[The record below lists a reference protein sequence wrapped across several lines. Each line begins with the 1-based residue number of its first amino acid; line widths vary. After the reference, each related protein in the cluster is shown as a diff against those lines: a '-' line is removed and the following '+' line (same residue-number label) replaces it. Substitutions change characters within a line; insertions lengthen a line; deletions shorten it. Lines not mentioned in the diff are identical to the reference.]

1 MAWSID
7 SWQTKPAKQQV
18 EYADAAALSQ
28 TLSQLQALPPLV
40 STEEVQG
47 LRASIAKAQAGEAFL
62 LQGGDCAER
71 FVDCAAQP
79 IEDKL
84 RVLLQM
90 SLILTWGARLPVVRL
105 GRIAGQYAKP
115 RSKPTEV
122 IDGVEMHSYR
132 GDHVNKIDATPE
144 ARMPNPRRM
153 LDSYFRSAA
162 TLNYARSLA
171 HGGFSDLRRLHNW
184 DLAHLRAPQKRAKY
198 AALCERIDDA
208 LAFMEI
214 TGASQAAALAH
225 IDFFTSHESLSLDYE
240 STQTVQH
247 GDEWYNLGAHFLWV
261 GERTRQVDGA
271 HVEYLRGI
279 QNPIGIKVGP
289 TAKADD
295 ILGLLDILNPENQP
309 GRITLITRVGH
320 KDPAT
325 ILGPIVEKINTQGRW
340 VLWSSDPMHGNTKT
354 TADGIKTRD
363 FSEVMREL
371 DQTLVALEQC
381 GSHLGGVHLELTGQD
396 VTECVG
402 GPQDLVE
409 ADLTRN
415 YQSYCDP
422 RLNFEQSLEVA
433 FHIAERLT
441 ARRPEQR

>member
-1 MAWSID
+1 MAWSKD
-7 SWQTKPAKQQV
+7 SWRDKPAKQQV
-18 EYADAAALSQ
+18 EYEDPTALKEVLTS
-28 TLSQLQALPPLV
+28 LSSLPPLV
-40 STEEVQG
+40 SVDEVER
-47 LRASIAKAQAGEAFL
+47 LRASIAKAQSGEAFL

-71 FVDCAAQP
+71 FMDCAAQP

-90 SLILTWGARLPVVRL
+90 SLILTWGARLPIIRV

-115 RSKPTEV
+115 RSKPTQV

-132 GDHVNKIDATPE
+132 GDHVNRIEATKE
-144 ARMPNPRRM
+144 ARTPDPRRM

-171 HGGFSDLRRLHNW
+171 QGGFSDLRRLHNW
-184 DLAHLRAPQKRAKY
+184 DLAHLRAPQKRAQY
-198 AALCERIDDA
+198 TALCERIDDA

-240 STQTVQH
+240 STQTVAH
-247 GDEWYNLGAHFLWV
+247 ADKWYNLGAHFLWV
-261 GERTRQVDGA
+261 GERTRQPEGG

-279 QNPIGIKVGP
+279 ENPIGIKVGP
-289 TAKADD
+289 SAKPDD
-295 ILGLLDILNPENQP
+295 LMALLDLLNPDNRP

-320 KDPAT
+320 LDPGT
-325 ILGPIVEKINTQGRW
+325 ILGPMIEKINQEGRW
-340 VLWSSDPMHGNTKT
+340 VLWSCDPMHGNTKT
-354 TADGIKTRD
+354 TSDGIKTRH
-363 FSEVMREL
+363 FSDIMREL
-371 DQTLVALEQC
+371 DQTLMVLEQC
-381 GSHLGGVHLELTGQD
+381 GTHLGGVHLELTGED

-402 GPQDLVE
+402 GPQELCEVDLH
-409 ADLTRN
+409 RN

-441 ARRPEQR
+441 SRRPERR